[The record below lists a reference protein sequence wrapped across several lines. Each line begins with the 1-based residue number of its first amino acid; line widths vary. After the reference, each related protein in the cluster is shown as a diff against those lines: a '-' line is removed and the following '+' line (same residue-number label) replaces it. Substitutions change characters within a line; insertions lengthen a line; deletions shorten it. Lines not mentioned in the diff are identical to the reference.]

1 MSALAIPPT
10 EQLYTAEEL
19 DKLSRSGRYELI
31 DGRLPEMAP
40 TGDAHGEIELAIGS
54 FLRQFVREHNL
65 GRVSVGEVG
74 LYLRRN
80 PDAVR
85 AADAL
90 FISHE
95 RHAKRG
101 AGSYLDVPPEL
112 VVEVLSPNDAWS
124 DVMQKLRDYLGFGVN
139 LVWIIDPG
147 SKTVHAYRSI
157 SDVQVFEEHDRLD
170 AGEVLPG
177 FSVPVAEIFAD

>member
-31 DGRLPEMAP
+31 DGRLVEMAP
-40 TGDAHGEIELAIGS
+40 TGDAHGGYEGNVFYALRRYVEENPIGK
-54 FLRQFVREHNL
+54 VR
-65 GRVSVGEVG
+65 VGEVG

-95 RHAKRG
+95 RHARRR
-101 AGSYLDVPPEL
+101 ASSYLDVPPEL
-112 VVEVLSPNDAWS
+112 VVEVLLSNDAWA

-139 LVWIIDPG
+139 LVWIIDPS
-147 SKTVHAYRSI
+147 SKTVHAYRSMT
-157 SDVQVFEEHDRLD
+157 DVQIFEEHGLLN
-170 AGEVLPG
+170 AGDVLPG
-177 FSVPVAEIFAD
+177 FSVPVAEIFAE